1 MNKNKI
7 IVFVIVVATISVI
20 SLVLTYYNSESTI
33 QKKQDNANDFSYS
46 DSKKIKQILATKNIL
61 MSNPTNITDY
71 TRQQYCMYF
80 EHDIKKIM
88 DYCITTALVDTNG
101 TAIGNINLGGNDKT
115 PKMALA
121 IIEIPKT
128 DTKRDN
134 VYNVFQTMVESL
146 VCDCWDSVHPGGF
159 ESIQQW
165 INITEQKYHD
175 SSRLTIKSTIS
186 GLEEKDLVLEITD
199 SESSYLWT
207 LIVIQ

>member
-7 IVFVIVVATISVI
+7 ATFVIVVAIISTL
-20 SLVLTYYNSESTI
+20 SLVLTSYNSETS
-33 QKKQDNANDFSYS
+33 QKPDNVNDFSYS
-46 DSKKIKQILATKNIL
+46 DSKIIKQILSTKNIL
-61 MSNPTNITDY
+61 MSNPTTITDY

-101 TAIGNINLGGNDKT
+101 AAIGNINLGGNDQT

-134 VYNVFQTMVESL
+134 VYVVFQTLVESL

-159 ESIQQW
+159 ESLPQW
-165 INITEQKYHD
+165 IDMTEQKYHN
-175 SSRLTIKSTIS
+175 SSHSTIKSTIS